1 MEVVMDRNLAILIIN
16 ACYRASKELGEMGVM
31 VKEFTNDEFGTEIK
45 HQVGQSIAEIGAIT
59 DTIFKLHPD
68 LEQYVED
75 QIDRFGR
82 VS

>member
-1 MEVVMDRNLAILIIN
+1 MEFVLDRNLAILVLN

-31 VKEFTNDEFGTEIK
+31 VGELCHDELSTKIRR
-45 HQVGQSIAEIGAIT
+45 QAGQSIAEIGVIT
-59 DTIFKLHPD
+59 DTIFKLHPE

-75 QIDRFGR
+75 QIERFGR